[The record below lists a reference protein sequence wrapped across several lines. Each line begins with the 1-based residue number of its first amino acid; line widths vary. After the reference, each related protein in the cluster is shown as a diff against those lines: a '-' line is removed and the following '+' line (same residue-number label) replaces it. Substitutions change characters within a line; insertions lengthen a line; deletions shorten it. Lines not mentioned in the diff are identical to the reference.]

1 MAAQWHWYGPALNHI
16 VKADIDFDTAT
27 FKVMLTTSAYTPDLD
42 HEFRSSVTNEV
53 GASGT
58 YAAGGGALGT
68 TTVAYDSANNRVN
81 ITWADVAFTGATITA
96 RTAVIYNSRG
106 GAATADELIAYASET
121 GDVTSTN
128 GTFTVD
134 LPPTPVLTIT
144 TS

>member
-1 MAAQWHWYGPALNHI
+1 MAAQWHWYGPALHHLA
-16 VKADIDFDTAT
+16 KADLDFDVDT
-27 FKVMLTTSAYTPDLD
+27 FKVMLTTSAYTVNLD

-58 YAAGGGALGT
+58 YAAGGGTLDTIAL
-68 TTVAYDSANNRVN
+68 AYDSAGDRVT
-81 ITWADVAFTGATITA
+81 ISWADEAFTGATITA
-96 RTAVIYNSRG
+96 RTAVIYKSTG
-106 GAATADELIAYASET
+106 SAATDILVAYASET

-134 LPPTPVLTIT
+134 LPVPTLTIT